1 MKKKK
6 TNFYKFLRIIYLIFG
21 TIVLTYFF
29 FYSPKDQ
36 YSKDYRIHKTQA
48 SKIFINS
55 ISSFIVPSKDIYKCG
70 EKYVSWA
77 EYAICWG
84 EKYNR
89 DPKEWSVLG
98 LKETTKDIIKSFN
111 NKKPTPSIIDGRAP
125 FRNKFRFALSIFFF
139 VAGIFLLWRTR
150 FKFSKIIQNI
160 YDKA

>member
-36 YSKDYRIHKTQA
+36 YFKDYRIHKTQA

-70 EKYVSWA
+70 EKYVSQA

-84 EKYNR
+84 EKYYR

-98 LKETTKDIIKSFN
+98 LKATTQDIINSSFN
-111 NKKPTPSIIDGRAP
+111 GRPTPMIFDGRAL
-125 FRNKFRFALSIFFF
+125 FRNKFKFALSIFFF

-150 FKFSKIIQNI
+150 FKFSKIIQSI